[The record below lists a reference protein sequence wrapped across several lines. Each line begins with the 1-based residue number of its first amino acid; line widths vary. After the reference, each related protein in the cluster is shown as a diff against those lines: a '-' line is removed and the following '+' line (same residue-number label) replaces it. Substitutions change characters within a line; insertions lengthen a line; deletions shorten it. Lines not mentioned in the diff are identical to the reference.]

1 MRVRPATRIAVGLLV
16 VVELFLLIL
25 LFSPVFI
32 DRRGKGLVVV
42 EHIHMVSIRDQSSQT
57 TADTEVEHR
66 LDQRETLT
74 LRAIVLVLFGLNL
87 IAIFVIYKRS
97 PRALT

>member
-1 MRVRPATRIAVGLLV
+1 M
-16 VVELFLLIL
+16 L

-32 DRRGKGLVVV
+32 DRSGKGLVVI
-42 EHIHMVSIRDQSSQT
+42 EYIRKVSLHDQSSQT
-57 TADTEVEHR
+57 TTDTEVEHR
-66 LDQRETLT
+66 LDQRERLT
-74 LRAIVLVLFGLNL
+74 LRAVILVLLGLNS